1 MNTPQNDDNLQNSEL
16 QQIVT
21 AYQSA
26 NYDLYAIERDARRQQ
41 AKVIASLVKQAYSA
55 TARMISEHI
64 VKPFAKVRKSN
75 RLAMELNSLTQ
86 LELNDIGLSRSDIP
100 SIVNGTYDA
109 SGRAKPA
116 PVQRKAVTPATEL
129 KLAPVAN
136 NDDHIHPVA
145 A

>member
-1 MNTPQNDDNLQNSEL
+1 MNTPTNIEKLQPSEF

-26 NYDLYAIERDARRQQ
+26 TVDLYALERYARRQQ
-41 AKVIASLVKQAYSA
+41 ARAIAGLVKRAYAA
-55 TARMISEHI
+55 TVHLINKHI
-64 VKPFAKVRKSN
+64 VTPVTKVRARN
-75 RLAMELNSLTQ
+75 RIAMELNSLTQ

-100 SIVNGTYDA
+100 SVVNGTYDA

-116 PVQRKAVTPATEL
+116 PAQPKAVTPATEL
-129 KLAPVAN
+129 KSAPIAN
-136 NDDHIHPVA
+136 NDDHIHPIA